1 MMPTQPFFYQIR
13 FSFLI
18 TIVSLSLLFILSG
31 CPYRSIYSIDNE
43 PQLQVDK
50 TYFGSWET
58 TIIDEK
64 NRPIKIEMNLAR
76 KTDSIYNVFFA
87 GFLGRVNK
95 KKKPQLDTICGTCFM
110 SEIGNRLFLNVD
122 VKEQIFIAEFV
133 YKNDEIN
140 LLALCEHFTNKM
152 IKSNEQLKNAVAFH
166 YRTRLYPLYDESFCL
181 KNMTRIKKINVD
193 ATLK

>member
-1 MMPTQPFFYQIR
+1 MMPTTQFSYQIR

-31 CPYRSIYSIDNE
+31 CPYRSIYSIDSE
-43 PQLQVDK
+43 PQLQVNE

-122 VKEQIFIAEFV
+122 VKE
-133 YKNDEIN
+133 
-140 LLALCEHFTNKM
+140 HFTNKM
-152 IKSNEQLKNAVAFH
+152 ITSNEQLKNAVAFH